1 MEALESDLK
10 AFCFL
15 APRWQLLV
23 IQGFMFGAVNWLIP
37 LSESGIPPDK
47 TSITIED
54 LMKHADP
61 EFALWPSDWLD
72 TWLDRIL
79 DLKLSVDDL
88 YTFYDHLDTLF
99 RDCIPIDLD
108 IFTPL
113 SNGIMITKEQ
123 WECLYEAVAFQAP
136 LVQQKNN
143 KTRRTH
149 GRRAITPMK
158 RRKSKTYHKPHV
170 TVVKL

>member
-1 MEALESDLK
+1 MDALESDLK
-10 AFCFL
+10 SFCFL

-37 LSESGIPPDK
+37 LAESGKSPDK
-47 TSITIED
+47 TSITLED

-61 EFALWPSDWLD
+61 EFVAWPSDWLD
-72 TWLDRIL
+72 TWLDRML

-88 YTFYDHLDTLF
+88 YIFYEHLDILF
-99 RDCIPIDLD
+99 RDCTPTDLN

-113 SNGIMITKEQ
+113 SNGSTLTDEQ
-123 WECLYEAVAFQAP
+123 WERLYEAVAFQEP
-136 LVQQKNN
+136 PVEQKNN

-158 RRKSKTYHKPHV
+158 RRKAKTYHKPHV
-170 TVVKL
+170 NVVKL